1 MFELDSDPAFEFAD
15 PKMAA
20 AIREGDDRQG
30 LFSDLLFQ
38 KGEEGEGGAEDVV
51 FDA

>member
-15 PKMAA
+15 PKMAV

-30 LFSDLLFQ
+30 LFADLLFR
-38 KGEEGEGGAEDVV
+38 KGEEGEDSDEDVV
-51 FDA
+51 FDG